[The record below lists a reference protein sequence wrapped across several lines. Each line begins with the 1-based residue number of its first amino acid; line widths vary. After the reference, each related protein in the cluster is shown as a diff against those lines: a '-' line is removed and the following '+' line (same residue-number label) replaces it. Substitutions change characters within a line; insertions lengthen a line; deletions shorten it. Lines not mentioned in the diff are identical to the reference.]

1 MVRACAHHG
10 GATRWQRRAPARGRA
25 RRGARTGAKS
35 AVDELREFLRA
46 ILASHEQD
54 IIERGTDWVVAD
66 AVDLRGARPR
76 AETRRLVAAVVEF
89 NRELVTGAPSGLD
102 KRDAFIDFVTSYRA
116 AQEFNVSTLLRGFL
130 SFRQGLL
137 QVLDEQGIGVDRR
150 HAALKLVDDVYFAS
164 IFEMSD
170 VYVNKLKEVIEER
183 QNQLR
188 ERELEVARL
197 EQQMAES
204 LLKRFLA
211 PAIVDEIIS
220 GARSIDQAPKSTF
233 CTIMFA
239 DLVGFTRLTQTLEAK
254 RLAELLNQYL
264 ATMSEVVFFHR
275 GTIDKFIGDS
285 IMALFGTPVQM
296 SVKDQAEYALR
307 CALDMQRALLELD
320 ESPVARGLPPL
331 SLRIG
336 LDCGNVLVGSLGS
349 AYRSDFTAIGMQV
362 NRARRIQELCQ
373 PGEIYLTSDLAQYVP
388 SAMVEP
394 VGSIHLEGIIG
405 GVLCYRVLGAHVP

>member
-1 MVRACAHHG
+1 M
-10 GATRWQRRAPARGRA
+10 
-25 RRGARTGAKS
+25 
-35 AVDELREFLRA
+35 DEIREFLRE

-76 AETRRLVAAVVEF
+76 EESRRLVASVVEF
-89 NRELVTGAPSGLD
+89 SRELVTGAPSGPE
-102 KRDAFIDFVTSYRA
+102 KRDAFIDFVTSYRVA
-116 AQEFNVSTLLRGFL
+116 LEFKVSTLLRGFL
-130 SFRQGLL
+130 SFRQALL
-137 QVLDEQGIGVDRR
+137 QVLDEQGADAQRR
-150 HAALKLVDDVYFAS
+150 LDVLELVDEIYFAS

-170 VYVNKLKEVIEER
+170 VYMNKLKEIIEER

-188 ERELEVARL
+188 ERDLQVARL

-220 GARSIDQAPKSTF
+220 GDRSIDQAPKSTF

-239 DLVGFTRLTQTLEAK
+239 DLVGFTRLTQTLDAK

-296 SVKDQAEYALR
+296 SAKEQAEYAVR
-307 CALDMQRALLELD
+307 CALDMQRALFELD
-320 ESPVARGLPPL
+320 ESPVTRGLPPL

-349 AYRSDFTAIGMQV
+349 SYRSDFTAIGMQV

-373 PGEIYLTSDLAQYVP
+373 PGQIYLTSDLAQHVP
-388 SAMVEP
+388 SSMVEP
-394 VGSIHLEGIIG
+394 VGSLHLEGMIG
-405 GVLCYRVLGAHVP
+405 GVLCYRVLGAQVP